1 MPSKREGAG
10 RMAVHDSGDAIMM
23 RIGITTR
30 RAKLFAV
37 LVGSA
42 VLGAAMVT
50 TWESAEAR
58 GGRGHASV
66 GRASGGFFGGRSGPS
81 RASIRPLRAS
91 SHHARTG
98 YRTSL
103 RPVRNMTHGRPD
115 GIRRGL
121 NAGARQAA
129 RDPERRLVRAQKRY
143 KIEREQF
150 GRNRYNQLSAL
161 NQLQGRYVKQ
171 GKAYSRATRSLLGK
185 YRKYGKDS
193 RRYRAA
199 ERKWQRESWKLAA
212 AKQSYGD
219 QAKRARNIYRHD
231 RRQYRAAERRLGR
244 ATENYFRSQPGNS
257 SGPRSLTDGVRD
269 ELRPIRR

>member
-1 MPSKREGAG
+1 
-10 RMAVHDSGDAIMM
+10 MM
-23 RIGITTR
+23 RIGTTTR
-30 RAKLFAV
+30 RKLFAV
-37 LVGSA
+37 LVGGA
-42 VLGAAMVT
+42 VVGAATVSV
-50 TWESAEAR
+50 WESAEAR

-91 SHHARTG
+91 GHHARGG
-98 YRTSL
+98 YRASL
-103 RPVRNMTHGRPD
+103 RSVRPVRGGYRDKLRPFRSVTPGNPG

-121 NAGARQAA
+121 DAGARRAA
-129 RDPERRLVRAQKRY
+129 RAPGKALVRAQRKY

-161 NQLQGRYVKQ
+161 NDLKGQYVKQ
-171 GKAYSRATRSLLGK
+171 GKAYGRATKSLLGK

-193 RRYRAA
+193 PRYRAA

-212 AKQSYGD
+212 TKESYRD

-257 SGPRSLTDGVRD
+257 SGPRSLTDGVRT